1 MPKAALPPWLY
12 VDGKWVLGAQAALK
26 LARVDALAQPALAE
40 SLPVKG
46 GKPLHLQEH
55 LLRLAEGCRALLWA
69 EPDLKALAT
78 LCREAVH
85 RNGLQ
90 DGGLR
95 LRYWPVR
102 PALYLIQAI
111 PARAPQPGPI
121 RLLTSAVRHYG
132 PDALGGR
139 SKAAQMLPNW
149 LAAAETRA
157 WAEDGLR
164 LTQDGYVAEG
174 VWTNI
179 VAVKKR
185 VARTPPLH
193 QGLLEGVTRAKLL
206 ERLAAKGLSVREEP
220 LTRYD
225 LWTAD
230 EVWMTSSLRGALKVA
245 TVDARPIGSAA
256 GRG

>member
-1 MPKAALPPWLY
+1 MAPLKPSWAY
-12 VDGKWVLGAQAALK
+12 VDGRWVLGARAVVR
-26 LARVDALAQPALAE
+26 LARVKALAQPSLAE
-40 SLPVKG
+40 SLPVKA
-46 GKPLHLQEH
+46 GKPAYLKEH
-55 LLRLAEGCRALLWA
+55 LSRLAEGAQALLWPK
-69 EPDLKALAT
+69 PDLKSLAK
-78 LCREAVH
+78 LCHEAVH
-85 RNGLQ
+85 RNKLA

-95 LRYWPVR
+95 LRYWPVK

-111 PARAPQPGPI
+111 PARAQKPGPI
-121 RLLTSAVRHYG
+121 RLMTSVVRHYG
-132 PDALGGR
+132 PDSLGGR

-149 LAAAETRA
+149 LASAETRA

-179 VAVKKR
+179 VAVKKG

-206 ERLAAKGLSVREEP
+206 ERLEKKGLDVREEP

-230 EVWMTSSLRGALKVA
+230 EVWVTSSLRGALKVA
-245 TVDARPIGSAA
+245 QVDGRPIG
-256 GRG
+256 